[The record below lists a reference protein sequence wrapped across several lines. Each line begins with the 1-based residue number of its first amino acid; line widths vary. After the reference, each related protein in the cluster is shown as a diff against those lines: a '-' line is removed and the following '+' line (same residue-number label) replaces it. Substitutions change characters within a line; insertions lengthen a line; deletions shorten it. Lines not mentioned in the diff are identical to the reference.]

1 MTAEW
6 TVETLKEYFEALLAA
21 YDLRYGQRFIA
32 QELAVKDAL
41 VGQEKAVTAALVA
54 ADRAV
59 AKAETAAEKRF
70 ESVNEFRAQLKDQQI
85 GLLSRAEADSEFR
98 AIREIVGAQAKEI
111 TTIREAQ
118 SVSFGKGAGLQAG
131 WAIALAV
138 LGAVGTIAGIIA
150 IIVAL
155 SG

>member
-1 MTAEW
+1 VAPEW
-6 TVETLKEYFEALLAA
+6 TVETLKEHFETLLEA

-85 GLLSRAEADSEFR
+85 GLLSRAEADAEFR
-98 AIREIVGAQAKEI
+98 AIREIITSQAKEI
-111 TTIREAQ
+111 AALREYRSETGGRGQGIDNSWRYLVSGVGLMLTLLTIG
-118 SVSFGKGAGLQAG
+118 SILF
-131 WAIALAV
+131 AL
-138 LGAVGTIAGIIA
+138 LR
-150 IIVAL
+150 
-155 SG
+155 